1 LKKGAVVQDRHE
13 ALHRQV
19 QSLLNKIAP
28 DNLQVI
34 CFKLAD
40 IQISNAEELQFVIEI
55 IFKKALSESHYC
67 STYADMM
74 TVLGH
79 CYPEF
84 PAETEGGSPRSFT
97 RMLLTT
103 VQSEYESFPKTLEP
117 TPEMVASAASSEDLA
132 TLVLQVKKKMLANMK
147 LMGHLFLRKLI
158 SLKIVQ
164 STVSALLAPVGAHDP
179 EEHLVE
185 CVIEIM
191 TCVGF
196 TLEESAA
203 EGQQFLRLTT
213 ERLRVLRANKS
224 YSTRCRL
231 LILDYLDLVEAK
243 WKKKVYTEGAKKV
256 SEVHKAAR
264 RNAFNKQA
272 FSFEIAGAA
281 PANLTELENLK
292 PVPKAKPK
300 PKSAPKPPGDG
311 PKPCFGVDLCRS
323 FLLGRCNRGTKCR
336 FIHDQEAKDAQAA
349 DAAGDAAGDAV
360 GDQSPGQPAPAEA
373 EEQATPAKSSVQ
385 DVAAALFGDSDDSDE
400 IIEVTVDLHE
410 NQPFDDSQLVRLLG
424 YYAEDHDDEALV
436 IDFEGLGLGDQARSE
451 AVRHLLE
458 RGFSEPP
465 AKAKTIAKVLGVLVR
480 QGALTAQAIYH
491 PLRGCLDELE
501 DWIIDNPQARDF
513 YTALAHAALED
524 RATARWAF
532 APLIGHPNSAMLTRN
547 MSADCLRALHAA
559 GQHR

>member
-1 LKKGAVVQDRHE
+1 MSTEMPEKEEVSLPREVMLAHRLVRTDHLLPEAEWMLEPDPHQVQAAKKRAETKTSGKSALLVAIAKGRKARATLPAPSAHAYKPLKKGAVVQDRHE

-336 FIHDQEAKDAQAA
+336 FRMLRRRCSGIATTATRSLK
-349 DAAGDAAGDAV
+349 
-360 GDQSPGQPAPAEA
+360 SPWTCTRISHLMTRSWYDYW
-373 EEQATPAKSSVQ
+373 ATMRRTTTMKLSS
-385 DVAAALFGDSDDSDE
+385 
-400 IIEVTVDLHE
+400 
-410 NQPFDDSQLVRLLG
+410 
-424 YYAEDHDDEALV
+424 
-436 IDFEGLGLGDQARSE
+436 
-451 AVRHLLE
+451 
-458 RGFSEPP
+458 
-465 AKAKTIAKVLGVLVR
+465 
-480 QGALTAQAIYH
+480 
-491 PLRGCLDELE
+491 
-501 DWIIDNPQARDF
+501 
-513 YTALAHAALED
+513 
-524 RATARWAF
+524 
-532 APLIGHPNSAMLTRN
+532 
-547 MSADCLRALHAA
+547 
-559 GQHR
+559 